1 MPNNGRITLCP
12 FYRDEKNL
20 SISCEDTYRTFR
32 WPAQKKKHMD
42 RYCDKNWKECPHAR
56 KLNGLYSRMGDDER
70 MNTVEKLRHTEK
82 ELRRE
87 LKNLSTVLG
96 KSKKRENTKDEE
108 IKSLRRQRDTALALY
123 SKTKNELND
132 CRGKEDAIMKQFN
145 EMAATYEAR
154 LAYMMQLCGGFLDEV
169 EARRWARSHEYE
181 IRPAANTKTG
191 SVGAWFVE
199 VQEVEDGTSRFA
211 RALSEAG
218 GREDE
223 TIGCEDRAD
232 EEKTQ

>member
-12 FYRDEKNL
+12 YYRDEKNL

-87 LKNLSTVLG
+87 LKNLSTALG

-154 LAYMMQLCGGFLDEV
+154 LAYMMQLCGG
-169 EARRWARSHEYE
+169 
-181 IRPAANTKTG
+181 
-191 SVGAWFVE
+191 
-199 VQEVEDGTSRFA
+199 
-211 RALSEAG
+211 
-218 GREDE
+218 
-223 TIGCEDRAD
+223 
-232 EEKTQ
+232 

>member
-87 LKNLSTVLG
+87 LKNLSTALG

-154 LAYMMQLCGGFLDEV
+154 IAYMMQLCGGFLDEV

-181 IRPAANTKTG
+181 IRLAANTKTG

>member
-12 FYRDEKNL
+12 YYRDEKNL

-87 LKNLSTVLG
+87 LKNLSTALG

-181 IRPAANTKTG
+181 IRLAANTKTG

-218 GREDE
+218 GREAE
-223 TIGCEDRAD
+223 IIGCEDRAD

>member
-12 FYRDEKNL
+12 YYRDEKNL

-56 KLNGLYSRMGDDER
+56 ELNRLYSQMGDDER
-70 MNTVEKLRHTEK
+70 MNTVEKLRHAEK

-87 LKNLSTVLG
+87 LKNLSTALG
-96 KSKKRENTKDEE
+96 KSKKRENLKDDE
-108 IKSLRRQRDTALALY
+108 IKELRRQRDAAQALY

-132 CRGKEDAIMKQFN
+132 CRSREDALMDELNGIV
-145 EMAATYEAR
+145 ATFEAR
-154 LAYMMQLCGGFLDEV
+154 TAYMMQLCGGFLDEV
-169 EARRWARSHEYE
+169 EARRWARRHDYE
-181 IRPAANTKTG
+181 IIPATNTETG
-191 SVGAWFVE
+191 SVSAWVLE

-223 TIGCEDRAD
+223 TSGWEDRAD

>member
-12 FYRDEKNL
+12 YYRDEKNL

-87 LKNLSTVLG
+87 LKNLSTALG

-181 IRPAANTKTG
+181 IRLAANTKTG